1 VNSVYFKV
9 SVEVEQVEV
18 VEQAGEDERFDR

>member
-1 VNSVYFKV
+1 VNPVYFKV